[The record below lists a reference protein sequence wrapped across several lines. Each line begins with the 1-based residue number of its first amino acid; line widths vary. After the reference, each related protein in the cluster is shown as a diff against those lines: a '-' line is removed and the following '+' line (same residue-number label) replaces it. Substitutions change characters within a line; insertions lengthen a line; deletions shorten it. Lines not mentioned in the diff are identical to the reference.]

1 MAPEAGPSSSG
12 GGPATGAVTAF
23 RTALIGYGV
32 AGEFFHAPLIAA
44 ETGLVLATVVTGDAE
59 RAARARERHPGIA
72 VVEAADELWRSPE
85 EHDLVVVAA
94 PNRAH
99 VPLARAALGAGLHVV
114 VDKPLAVRAEDG
126 RALGRAA
133 EEAGRTLAVFQNR
146 RYDGDFLTLRRLMEE
161 DALGSVH
168 RFESRFERWRPQLRE
183 GAWRERGG
191 PEDAGGVLYDLGSHL
206 IDQALTAFG
215 PVRSV
220 YAELDRRRRGAEA
233 DDDDFVAL
241 SHHSEVRSHLWMSH
255 TAAIVGPR
263 MRALGASAAY
273 VKWGLDPQEDALR
286 AGAVPGGQGWGAEPP
301 ERWGL
306 LGVDGDAHP
315 VATEPGD
322 YPRFY
327 RELAE
332 ALHAGAPPPATAT
345 EAVATLEVIE
355 AAMDSARTRAVVPVV
370 EA

>member
-1 MAPEAGPSSSG
+1 MSPEADPSSSG
-12 GGPATGAVTAF
+12 DGPVPGDVTPL

-44 ETGLVLATVVTGDAE
+44 EPGLALATVVTGDGE
-59 RAARARERHPGIA
+59 RAARARERYPGLA
-72 VVEAADELWRSPE
+72 VVEAADELWRKPNH
-85 EHDLVVVAA
+85 HDLVVVAA

-99 VPLARAALGAGLHVV
+99 VPLARAALDAGLHVV
-114 VDKPLAVRAEDG
+114 VDKPLAARADDG

-146 RYDGDFLTLRRLMEE
+146 RFDGDFLTLRRLLEQ
-161 DALGSVH
+161 DTLGSVH
-168 RFESRFERWRPQLRE
+168 RFESRFERWRPILRE

-191 PEDAGGVLYDLGSHL
+191 PEEAGGVLYDLGSHL

-241 SHHSEVRSHLWMSH
+241 NHRSGVRSHLWMSH
-255 TAAIVGPR
+255 TAAMVGPR
-263 MRALGASAAY
+263 MRVLGGSAAY

-286 AGAVPGGQGWGAEPP
+286 AGAVPGGEGWGSEPP
-301 ERWGL
+301 ESWGL

-322 YPRFY
+322 YPRYY
-327 RELAE
+327 RELVA
-332 ALHAGAPPPATAT
+332 ALLTGTRPPATAM
-345 EAVATLEVIE
+345 EAVATLQVIE
-355 AAMDSARTRAVVPVV
+355 AAMESARSGAVVD
-370 EA
+370 A

>member
-1 MAPEAGPSSSG
+1 MSPEAGPSSSG
-12 GGPATGAVTAF
+12 DGPAAGAMTPI

-44 ETGLVLATVVTGDAE
+44 ESGLALTTVVTGNGE
-59 RAARARERHPGIA
+59 RAARARERYPGIA
-72 VVEAADELWRSPE
+72 VLEAADDLWRRPE

-99 VPLARAALGAGLHVV
+99 VPLAQAALGAGLDVV
-114 VDKPLAVRAEDG
+114 VDKPLAVTAEDG

-133 EEAGRTLAVFQNR
+133 QEAGRTLAVFQNR
-146 RYDGDFLTLRRLMEE
+146 RYDGDFLTLRRLVEE
-161 DALGSVH
+161 GALGSVH
-168 RFESRFERWRPQLRE
+168 RFESRFERWRPRLRE

-191 PEDAGGVLYDLGSHL
+191 PEEAGGVLYDLGAHL

-215 PVRSV
+215 PARSV
-220 YAELDRRRRGAEA
+220 YAELDRRREGAEA

-241 SHHSEVRSHLWMSH
+241 GHRSGVRSHLWMSH

-263 MRALGASAAY
+263 IRALGSSAAY

-286 AGAVPGGQGWGAEPP
+286 AGAVPGGEGWGTEPP

-306 LGVDGDAHP
+306 LGVDGDPHP

-327 RELAE
+327 RELAQ
-332 ALHAGAPPPATAT
+332 ALRTGSPPPAGAM

-355 AAMDSARTRAVVPVV
+355 AAMESARRHLEVDA
-370 EA
+370 